1 MGKFLDKYRFQIGL
15 ILVFII
21 LAGGMFLVFD
31 NYVFGFYQNQAGKT
45 NNDELINKINELN
58 DRIVNLEQSKSIV
71 TETNSESASTVSTN
85 SSQKIN
91 INTADTT
98 TLDSLP
104 GIGEVKANAI
114 IDYREKNGPFKST
127 NDIKNVSGIG
137 ESTYNNISN
146 LITVGN

>member
-31 NYVFGFYQNQAGKT
+31 NYVFGFYKNQNNT
-45 NNDELINKINELN
+45 ENSSELISKINELN
-58 DRIVNLEQSKSIV
+58 DRISNLEQSKSV
-71 TETNSESASTVSTN
+71 VPVTNSESVSVAEQN
-85 SSQKIN
+85 SSQKLN
-91 INTADTT
+91 INTADTA

-104 GIGEVKANAI
+104 GIGGVKANAI